1 MLVDRALRQVGQRF
15 QFSMRWDHTMQIYRG
30 IAASPGVAIGE
41 AMIMD
46 HEGFRISR
54 RFVVDDAV
62 NEEWCRLKVAMEEVA
77 DEIARNRDTVTEQLG
92 DQYGAIFSAHLQILR
107 DQQLQQQL
115 ETLIRQHQH
124 SPEYAVSTTLRRYA
138 KVFHELESDNLVERA
153 QDIFDIEK
161 SLLAK
166 LLGHRRE
173 ELSHLKT
180 PTIVLAHALTPSEVA
195 SLDPR
200 YVLAF
205 STETG
210 GPAGHSA
217 ILAQGLEIPAVV
229 GTGSFLTDL
238 SGGDLVI
245 IDGDHG
251 TVTIDPDEKTLQ
263 RYQQEV
269 EVHRAR
275 ESQLAVWC
283 ELPAETI
290 DQEPVHLA
298 ANIEFPHE
306 VQASLRRGADGSGLY
321 RTELLY
327 LASNQEPTEE
337 EHYQAYAHV
346 VRSMKQRPV
355 VIRTLDLVADKM
367 GQIPPGEEERN
378 PFLGLGSIRLARQ
391 NLPLFR
397 VQLRAILRASSL
409 GPVQVMFPLVATLE
423 QLRQAR
429 TVLNEVLHD
438 LRQEGIDHDSNL
450 PVGMMVEVP
459 STVMVIDR
467 LLDEVDFISIGTND
481 LIQYALAVDRSHKD
495 VAGLYQAND
504 SGVLRLIERSI
515 QAANDVRMPAT
526 VCGQMSGLPG
536 YIPPL
541 LGMGWRGF
549 SVPPSSIPE
558 VKRICRSV
566 RISQCKEITDQAMSR
581 KDAEQ
586 INQFSTRELRKIAP
600 ALVA

>member
-1 MLVDRALRQVGQRF
+1 
-15 QFSMRWDHTMQIYRG
+15 MQIYRG
-30 IAASPGVAIGE
+30 IAASPGVAMGE

-46 HEGFRISR
+46 HEGFRIPR

-62 NEEWCRLKVAMEEVA
+62 VDELRRLNVAMEEVA

-92 DQYGAIFSAHLQILR
+92 EQYGAIFSAHLQMLR
-107 DQQLQQQL
+107 DQQLREQL
-115 ETLIRQHQH
+115 EELIQEQHH

-180 PTIVLAHALTPSEVA
+180 PTIVLAHTLTPSEVA

-205 STETG
+205 GTETG
-210 GPAGHSA
+210 GPGGHSS

-229 GTGSFLTDL
+229 GVGSFLTNL

-245 IDGDHG
+245 VDGDHG
-251 TVTIDPDEKTLQ
+251 TVTVDPDEETLN
-263 RYQQEV
+263 RYQDEI
-269 EVHRAR
+269 EIHRVR
-275 ESQLAVWC
+275 ELQLAELS

-290 DQEPVHLA
+290 DQEPIHLA

-306 VQASLRRGADGSGLY
+306 VQASLRRGADGIGLY
-321 RTELLY
+321 RTEFLY
-327 LASNQEPTEE
+327 LAAAREPTEE

-355 VIRTLDLVADKM
+355 VIRTLDLGADKM
-367 GQIPPGEEERN
+367 GQIPHGKEERN
-378 PFLGLGSIRLARQ
+378 PFLGLRSIRLSLQ

-397 VQLRAILRASSL
+397 IQLRAILRASAL
-409 GPVQVMFPLVATLE
+409 GPVQVMFPLVATLK

-429 TVLNEVLHD
+429 AILDEVMHE
-438 LRQEGIDHDSNL
+438 LRQEGIDHDPDL
-450 PVGMMVEVP
+450 PVGVMIEVP
-459 STVMVIDR
+459 SAVMVIDR

-481 LIQYALAVDRSHKD
+481 LIQYALAADRSNKD
-495 VAGLYQAND
+495 VAQLYQASD
-504 SGVLRLIERSI
+504 PGVLRLIERSI
-515 QAANDVRMPAT
+515 QAAEDAGIPAS
-526 VCGQMSGLPG
+526 VCGQMSGMPC
-536 YIPPL
+536 YIPLL
-541 LGMGWRGF
+541 LGMGLRGF

-558 VKRICRSV
+558 VKQVCRSV
-566 RISQCKEITDQAMSR
+566 TIAQCKEIADQAMCMD
-581 KDAEQ
+581 DAQQ
-586 INQFSTRELRKIAP
+586 INQFLTRELQAIAP
-600 ALVA
+600 ELVA

>member
-1 MLVDRALRQVGQRF
+1 
-15 QFSMRWDHTMQIYRG
+15 MQIYRG

-41 AMIMD
+41 AMIVD
-46 HEGFRISR
+46 HEGFRIPR
-54 RFVVDDAV
+54 HFVVDDAV
-62 NEEWCRLKVAMEEVA
+62 NDALRRLDVAIEEVA
-77 DEIARNRDTVTEQLG
+77 EEIARNRETVTRQLG
-92 DQYGAIFSAHLQILR
+92 EQYGAIFSAHLQMLHDRQLR
-107 DQQLQQQL
+107 QQLQRM
-115 ETLIRQHQH
+115 ICDQHH
-124 SPEYAVSTTLRRYA
+124 SPEYAVSHTLRRYA

-180 PTIVLAHALTPSEVA
+180 PTMVMAHALTPSEVA
-195 SLDPR
+195 NLDPR

-210 GPAGHSA
+210 GPGGHSA

-229 GTGSFLTDL
+229 GIGSFLTDL
-238 SGGDLVI
+238 AGGDLVI

-251 TVTIDPDEKTLQ
+251 TVIVDPDEQTRQ
-263 RYQQEV
+263 QYQQEV
-269 EVHRAR
+269 EAHRAL
-275 ESQLAVWC
+275 EMQLAELR

-290 DQEPVHLA
+290 DQEPIQLS

-306 VQASLRRGADGSGLY
+306 VQTSLSRGAEGIGLY
-321 RTELLY
+321 RTEFLY

-346 VRSMKQRPV
+346 VQSMKQRPV
-355 VIRTLDLVADKM
+355 VIRTLDLGADKM
-367 GQIPPGEEERN
+367 GQIPRREEEHN
-378 PFLGLGSIRLARQ
+378 PFLGLRSIRLSLQ

-397 VQLRAILRASSL
+397 IQLRAILRVSTL

-429 TVLNEVLHD
+429 TVLDQVMHE
-438 LRQEGIDHDSNL
+438 LRQEGIDHNPEI

-459 STVMVIDR
+459 SAVMVIDR
-467 LLDEVDFISIGTND
+467 LLEEVDFISIGTND
-481 LIQYALAVDRSHKD
+481 LIQYTLAVDRSNKD
-495 VAGLYQAND
+495 VADLYQASD
-504 SGVLRLIERSI
+504 PGVLRLIERSI
-515 QAANDVRMPAT
+515 QAANEAQVPAT
-526 VCGQMSGLPG
+526 VCGQMSGMPTH
-536 YIPPL
+536 IPLL
-541 LGMGWRGF
+541 LGMGLRGF

-566 RISQCKEITDQAMSR
+566 TVAQCKEIADQAMSL
-581 KDAEQ
+581 DDVQQ
-586 INQFSTRELRKIAP
+586 INQFLTQELRSIAP
-600 ALVA
+600 ELVA

>member
-1 MLVDRALRQVGQRF
+1 
-15 QFSMRWDHTMQIYRG
+15 MQIYRG
-30 IAASPGVAIGE
+30 IAASPGVAMGE

-46 HEGFRISR
+46 HEGFRIPR

-62 NEEWCRLKVAMEEVA
+62 VDELRRLNVAMEEVA

-92 DQYGAIFSAHLQILR
+92 KQYGAIFSAHLQMLR
-107 DQQLQQQL
+107 DQQLREQL
-115 ETLIRQHQH
+115 EKLVQEQHH

-173 ELSHLKT
+173 EISHLKT
-180 PTIVLAHALTPSEVA
+180 PTIVLAHTLTPSEVA

-205 STETG
+205 ATETG
-210 GPAGHSA
+210 GPGGHSS

-229 GTGSFLTDL
+229 GVGSFLTDL
-238 SGGDLVI
+238 SGGDMVI
-245 IDGDHG
+245 VDGDHG
-251 TVTIDPDEKTLQ
+251 TVTVDPDEETLN
-263 RYQQEV
+263 RYHDEI
-269 EVHRAR
+269 EVHRVR
-275 ESQLAVWC
+275 ELQLAELS

-306 VQASLRRGADGSGLY
+306 VQASLRRGADGIGLY
-321 RTELLY
+321 RTEFLY
-327 LASNQEPTEE
+327 LAAIREPTEE

-355 VIRTLDLVADKM
+355 VIRTLDLGADKM
-367 GQIPPGEEERN
+367 GQIPHGEEERN
-378 PFLGLGSIRLARQ
+378 PFLGLRSIRLSLQ

-397 VQLRAILRASSL
+397 IQLRAILRASAL
-409 GPVQVMFPLVATLE
+409 GPVQVMFPLVATLK

-429 TVLNEVLHD
+429 AILDEVMHE
-438 LRQEGIDHDSNL
+438 LRQEGIDHDPDL
-450 PVGMMVEVP
+450 PVGVMIEVP
-459 STVMVIDR
+459 SAVMVIDR

-481 LIQYALAVDRSHKD
+481 LIQYALAADRSNKD
-495 VAGLYQAND
+495 VAQLYQASD
-504 SGVLRLIERSI
+504 PGVLRLIERSI
-515 QAANDVRMPAT
+515 QAAEDAGIPAS
-526 VCGQMSGLPG
+526 VCGQMSGMPC
-536 YIPPL
+536 YIPLL
-541 LGMGWRGF
+541 LGMGLRGF

-558 VKRICRSV
+558 VKQVCRSV
-566 RISQCKEITDQAMSR
+566 TIAQCKEIADQAMR
-581 KDAEQ
+581 MDDAQQ
-586 INQFSTRELRKIAP
+586 INQFLTRELQTIAP
-600 ALVA
+600 ELVA

>member
-1 MLVDRALRQVGQRF
+1 
-15 QFSMRWDHTMQIYRG
+15 MQIYRG
-30 IAASPGVAIGE
+30 IAASPGVAMGE

-46 HEGFRISR
+46 HEGFRIPR

-62 NEEWCRLKVAMEEVA
+62 VDELRRLNVAMEEVA

-92 DQYGAIFSAHLQILR
+92 KQYGAIFSAHLQMLR
-107 DQQLQQQL
+107 DQQLREQL
-115 ETLIRQHQH
+115 EKLVQEQHH

-180 PTIVLAHALTPSEVA
+180 PTIVLAHTLTPSEVA

-205 STETG
+205 ATETG
-210 GPAGHSA
+210 GPGGHGS

-229 GTGSFLTDL
+229 GVGSFLTDL
-238 SGGDLVI
+238 SGGDMVI
-245 IDGDHG
+245 VDGDHG
-251 TVTIDPDEKTLQ
+251 TVTVDPDEETLN
-263 RYQQEV
+263 RYHDEI
-269 EVHRAR
+269 EVHRVR
-275 ESQLAVWC
+275 ELQLAELS

-306 VQASLRRGADGSGLY
+306 VQASLRRGADGIGLY
-321 RTELLY
+321 RTEFLY
-327 LASNQEPTEE
+327 LAAIREPTEE

-355 VIRTLDLVADKM
+355 VIRTLDLGADKM
-367 GQIPPGEEERN
+367 GQIPHGEEERN
-378 PFLGLGSIRLARQ
+378 PFLGLRSIRLSLQ

-397 VQLRAILRASSL
+397 IQLRAILRASAL
-409 GPVQVMFPLVATLE
+409 GPVQVMFPLVATLK

-429 TVLNEVLHD
+429 AILDEVMHE
-438 LRQEGIDHDSNL
+438 LRQEGIDHDPDL
-450 PVGMMVEVP
+450 PVGVMIEVP
-459 STVMVIDR
+459 SAVMVIDR

-481 LIQYALAVDRSHKD
+481 LIQYALAADRSNKD
-495 VAGLYQAND
+495 VAQLYQASD
-504 SGVLRLIERSI
+504 PGVLRLIERSI
-515 QAANDVRMPAT
+515 QAAEDAGIPAS
-526 VCGQMSGLPG
+526 VCGQMSGMPC
-536 YIPPL
+536 YIPLL
-541 LGMGWRGF
+541 LGMGLRGF

-558 VKRICRSV
+558 VKQVCRSV
-566 RISQCKEITDQAMSR
+566 TIAQCKEIADQAMR
-581 KDAEQ
+581 MDDAQQ
-586 INQFSTRELRKIAP
+586 INQFLTRELQTIAP
-600 ALVA
+600 ELVA

>member
-1 MLVDRALRQVGQRF
+1 
-15 QFSMRWDHTMQIYRG
+15 MQIYRG
-30 IAASPGVAIGE
+30 IAASPGVAMGE

-46 HEGFRISR
+46 HEGFRIPR

-62 NEEWCRLKVAMEEVA
+62 VDELRRLNVAMEEVA

-92 DQYGAIFSAHLQILR
+92 KQYGAIFSAHLQMLR
-107 DQQLQQQL
+107 DQQLREQL
-115 ETLIRQHQH
+115 EKLVQEQHH

-180 PTIVLAHALTPSEVA
+180 PTIVLAHTLTPSEVA

-205 STETG
+205 ATETG
-210 GPAGHSA
+210 GPGGHSS

-229 GTGSFLTDL
+229 GVGSFLTDL
-238 SGGDLVI
+238 SGGDMVI
-245 IDGDHG
+245 VDGDHG
-251 TVTIDPDEKTLQ
+251 TVTVDPDEETLN
-263 RYQQEV
+263 RYHDEI
-269 EVHRAR
+269 EVHRVR
-275 ESQLAVWC
+275 ELQLAELS

-306 VQASLRRGADGSGLY
+306 VQASLRRGADGIGLY
-321 RTELLY
+321 RTEFLY
-327 LASNQEPTEE
+327 LAAIREPTEE

-355 VIRTLDLVADKM
+355 VIRTLDLGADKM
-367 GQIPPGEEERN
+367 GQIPHGEEERN
-378 PFLGLGSIRLARQ
+378 PFLGLRSIRLSLQ

-397 VQLRAILRASSL
+397 IQLRAILRASAL
-409 GPVQVMFPLVATLE
+409 GPVQVMFPLVATLK

-429 TVLNEVLHD
+429 AILDEVMHE
-438 LRQEGIDHDSNL
+438 LRQEGIDHDPDL
-450 PVGMMVEVP
+450 PVGVMIEVP
-459 STVMVIDR
+459 SAVMVIDR

-481 LIQYALAVDRSHKD
+481 LIQYALAADRSNKD
-495 VAGLYQAND
+495 VAQLYQASD
-504 SGVLRLIERSI
+504 PGVLRLIERSI
-515 QAANDVRMPAT
+515 QAAEDAGIPAS
-526 VCGQMSGLPG
+526 VCGQMSGMPS
-536 YIPPL
+536 YIPLL
-541 LGMGWRGF
+541 LGMGLRGF

-558 VKRICRSV
+558 VKQVCRSV
-566 RISQCKEITDQAMSR
+566 TIAQCKEIADQAMR
-581 KDAEQ
+581 MDDAQQ
-586 INQFSTRELRKIAP
+586 INQFLTRELQTIAP
-600 ALVA
+600 ELVA

>member
-1 MLVDRALRQVGQRF
+1 
-15 QFSMRWDHTMQIYRG
+15 MQIYRG
-30 IAASPGVAIGE
+30 IAASPGVAMGE

-46 HEGFRISR
+46 HEGFRIPR

-62 NEEWCRLKVAMEEVA
+62 VDELRRLNVAMEEVA

-92 DQYGAIFSAHLQILR
+92 EQYGAIFSAHLQMLR
-107 DQQLQQQL
+107 DQQLREQL
-115 ETLIRQHQH
+115 EELIQEQHH

-180 PTIVLAHALTPSEVA
+180 PTIVLAHTLTPSEVA

-205 STETG
+205 GTETG
-210 GPAGHSA
+210 GPGGHSS

-229 GTGSFLTDL
+229 GVGSFLTNL

-245 IDGDHG
+245 VDGDHG
-251 TVTIDPDEKTLQ
+251 TVTVDPDEETLN
-263 RYQQEV
+263 RYQDAI
-269 EVHRAR
+269 EVHRVR
-275 ESQLAVWC
+275 ELQLAELS

-290 DQEPVHLA
+290 DQEPLHLA

-306 VQASLRRGADGSGLY
+306 VQASLRRGADGIGLY
-321 RTELLY
+321 RTEFLY
-327 LASNQEPTEE
+327 LAAIREPTEE

-355 VIRTLDLVADKM
+355 VIRTLDLGADKM
-367 GQIPPGEEERN
+367 GQIPHGEEERN
-378 PFLGLGSIRLARQ
+378 PFLGLRSIRLSLQ

-397 VQLRAILRASSL
+397 IQLRAILRASAL
-409 GPVQVMFPLVATLE
+409 GPVQVMFPLVATLK

-429 TVLNEVLHD
+429 AILDEVMHE
-438 LRQEGIDHDSNL
+438 LRQEGIDHDPDL
-450 PVGMMVEVP
+450 PVGVMIEVP
-459 STVMVIDR
+459 SAVMVIDR

-481 LIQYALAVDRSHKD
+481 LIQYALASDRSNKD
-495 VAGLYQAND
+495 VAQLYQASD
-504 SGVLRLIERSI
+504 PGVLRLIERSI
-515 QAANDVRMPAT
+515 QAAEDAGIPAS
-526 VCGQMSGLPG
+526 VCGQMSGMPC
-536 YIPPL
+536 YIPLL
-541 LGMGWRGF
+541 LGMGLRGF

-558 VKRICRSV
+558 VKQVCRSV
-566 RISQCKEITDQAMSR
+566 TIAQCKEIADQAMCMD
-581 KDAEQ
+581 DAQQ
-586 INQFSTRELRKIAP
+586 INQFLTRELQAIAP
-600 ALVA
+600 ELVA